1 MFRRSFAKEDVY
13 EGGLV
18 FFSHSARNK
27 LILVCSLL
35 ILFSVA
41 AAAAGTFR
49 VAMQP
54 PTRIDP
60 AIIDSDSEIAIA
72 NAVYDYL
79 IDVNASNGIE
89 YRLAEDVLIS
99 EDGLT
104 YTIIL
109 EDGVRFHDGSPLVP
123 GDVVWTFD
131 RLRDPDNGF
140 PTASLYANIE
150 SIDVVGS
157 DRVAF
162 TLHETNP
169 FFLYDLADNHALI
182 LKRGTSDF
190 STFNGTGPFIV
201 EDYRPDDRILM
212 TANDAYFIEGLPGLD
227 ALQFIFF
234 ADSVAA
240 VDALRGGQID
250 MAWRMPVTQ
259 YVSLQ
264 GEPGL
269 ITLDVPTN
277 GFDLVRLRADQAPG
291 DNPLVIQALKH
302 ATDRESIFQLVQ
314 LGAGSIG
321 YDTPIGPLY
330 EGFFDP
336 SVEPL
341 PFDLDRARTLLA
353 QAGYA
358 DGLSI
363 DLYAPDTGDRPQLAV
378 VLKEQWAHVGVDVNV
393 IIEPESI
400 YFGENHWM
408 DVSLGI
414 TNWGSRPYPQF
425 YLNVMLACDAA
436 WNEARFCN
444 SEFDALI
451 RVAGSTLDAA
461 ARQAAY
467 SQIQQILV
475 AEGPV
480 IIPYFWPQVAAYSNQ
495 FAGLE
500 LKAFAG
506 RTDFRTVFAQ

>member
-1 MFRRSFAKEDVY
+1 MFFSNPAFKRLALAF
-13 EGGLV
+13 GLV
-18 FFSHSARNK
+18 
-27 LILVCSLL
+27 LILGIGAV
-35 ILFSVA
+35 
-41 AAAAGTFR
+41 AAGTFR

-79 IDVNASNGIE
+79 VDVGSDNAIE
-89 YRLAEDVLIS
+89 FRLAESVNVS
-99 EDGLT
+99 EDGLV
-104 YTIIL
+104 YAFIL
-109 EDGVRFHDGSPLVP
+109 EDNVRFHDGTPLVP

-131 RLRDPDNGF
+131 RLRNPDNGF
-140 PTASLYANIE
+140 PTGSLYENIE
-150 SIDVVGS
+150 SIEVTGS
-157 DRVAF
+157 DEVTF
-162 TLHETNP
+162 HLIETNP

-182 LKRGTSDF
+182 LKRGTTDF
-190 STFNGTGPFIV
+190 SEFNGTGPFV
-201 EDYRPDDRILM
+201 VDDYRPDDRILM
-212 TANDAYFIEGLPGLD
+212 TANDDYFIGGFPGLD
-227 ALQFIFF
+227 ELQFIFF
-234 ADSVAA
+234 TDSVAA

-250 MAWRMPVTQ
+250 MAWRMPVSL
-259 YVSLQ
+259 YVTLQ
-264 GEPGL
+264 GEPGI
-269 ITLDVPTN
+269 ITVDVPTN

-302 ATDRESIFQLVQ
+302 ATDRETVFQLVQ

-330 EGFFDP
+330 EGLFDP
-336 SVEPL
+336 SIEPL
-341 PFDLDRARTLLA
+341 AYDPVRARGLLA
-353 QAGYA
+353 QAGYG

-363 DLYAPDTGDRPQLAV
+363 DLYSPDTGDRPQLAV
-378 VLKEQWAHVGVDVNV
+378 VLKEQWAQVGVEVNV
-393 IIEPESI
+393 IIEPESV

-408 DVSLGI
+408 DATLGI

-425 YLNVMLACDAA
+425 YLNLMLACDAA
-436 WNEARFCN
+436 WNEARFCD
-444 SEFDALI
+444 SEFDQFMQ
-451 RVAGSTLDAA
+451 VAGTTLDEAE
-461 ARQAAY
+461 RVAAY

-475 AEGPV
+475 TRGPV

-506 RTDFRTVFAQ
+506 RTDFRTVFAK